1 MSFSFRVVRKSPSG
15 GRARIGELTTP
26 HGIVETPVF
35 MPVGTQGSVKAM
47 RPEEVKSLGAQII
60 LGNTYHLYLR
70 PGHKVIQK
78 LGGLHRFMNWDGP
91 LLTDSGGY
99 QVFSL
104 GREAVDRQVADSQEA
119 FEERRERPRTKLAKV
134 TDDGVEFQSHIDGSK
149 HFLTPEMSIEIQEAL
164 GADIIMAFD
173 ECLAYPVTESEVRAS
188 MERSLN
194 WEKRSLQ
201 AKTRNDQ
208 ALFAIVQGGMFPELR
223 RECVERL
230 VEMGC
235 EEQEGTRSDSAIV
248 RLSDRLI
255 PLSNHRTIGLSHKH
269 FAGFAIGGLSVG
281 EPISQMVE
289 LASYT
294 ALLIPPEYP
303 RYLMGVGL
311 PEDIV
316 RCIDFGIDMF
326 DCVVPTRNAR
336 NGMLFTTT
344 GFIQIKHAR
353 HAEDPA
359 PIDEACFCYTCRNYS
374 RAYLRHLYLSRE
386 VLSPVLN
393 TIHNLHYYLNLLI
406 DARSAIREGR
416 FADFK
421 IDFFSSRHG

>member
-1 MSFSFRVVRKSPSG
+1 MSSSFRVSRKSSSG
-15 GRARIGELTTP
+15 GRGRNGELTTP
-26 HGIVETPVF
+26 HGVVETPAF
-35 MPVGTQGSVKAM
+35 MPVGTQGSIKSM

-104 GREAVDRQVADSQEA
+104 GREAADRQISDSPEA
-119 FEERRERPRTKLAKV
+119 FEERRERPRTKLARV
-134 TDDGVEFQSHIDGSK
+134 TDDGVEFQSHVDGSK
-149 HFLTPEMSIEIQEAL
+149 HFLTPELSIEIQEAL
-164 GADIIMAFD
+164 GADIVMAFD
-173 ECLAYPVTESEVRAS
+173 ECLAYPATETEARAS
-188 MERSLN
+188 MERSIN
-194 WEKRSLQ
+194 WEERSLQ
-201 AKTRNDQ
+201 AKTRHDQ
-208 ALFAIVQGGMFPELR
+208 ELFAIVQGGMYPELR

-230 VEMGC
+230 LGF
-235 EEQEGTRSDSAIV
+235 TRGGYDNLGHAQFS
-248 RLSDRLI
+248 
-255 PLSNHRTIGLSHKH
+255 
-269 FAGFAIGGLSVG
+269 GFAIGGLSVG
-281 EPISQMVE
+281 EPISQMYE
-289 LASYT
+289 LAEATGSY
-294 ALLIPPEYP
+294 LPEDKP

-316 RCIDFGIDMF
+316 RCIDFGIDLF

-336 NGMLFTTT
+336 NGMLFTTN

-353 HAEDPA
+353 YVEDA
-359 PIDEACFCYTCRNYS
+359 SPIDEACFCYTCQNYS

-386 VLSPVLN
+386 ILSPVLN
-393 TIHNLHYYLNLLI
+393 TIHNLHYYLNLLS

-416 FADFK
+416 FDGFK
-421 IDFFSSRHG
+421 KDFFSLRHA